1 MNIPRYQF
9 LSTRRVQG
17 VISAFLMLSLV
28 CISAT
33 SAVAQAFDSVERGR
47 TKSMLNAVKNEIK
60 NKYYDK
66 NFKGVDLETKF
77 KEAEKKLDEAKSLG
91 QAFGIIAQA
100 VLQLND
106 SHTRF
111 YPPPTTVR
119 TEYGFRMQMV
129 GDKCL
134 ITAVKPGSDAASKGL
149 KVGDEVHSVE
159 GFRPNRKELWKIN
172 YYYNILSPRAGLNLK
187 VLGPDAKEAREID
200 VAAKVRRQQTTL
212 GFEDLIRELEL
223 SDGGKIVHRFVKV
236 GNTTIWKMPTFT
248 IMPESIDEIMRT
260 KIGTSGNLIL
270 DLRGNGGGYVIAME
284 RLAGYFVDADT
295 KIADLK
301 GRKAMDPQT
310 AKTRGKDV
318 FRGKLVVLVDS
329 NSGSASE
336 IFARFMQ
343 LQQRGVV
350 IGDQSAG
357 AVMQSQ
363 ILPMSMGVDN
373 IVAYGMNLTNAD
385 VIMSDGTSIEHAGV
399 TPHIAIVP
407 SASELAA
414 GADKPLAAALQLL
427 GHEVSPKA
435 AGQMFP
441 FEWPDEN

>member
-1 MNIPRYQF
+1 MNIPQYHF
-9 LSTRRVQG
+9 LPTRRCG
-17 VISAFLMLSLV
+17 GFRSALLVLALACFLT
-28 CISAT
+28 T
-33 SAVAQAFDSVERGR
+33 SALAQAFDSVERGR

-66 NFKGVDLETKF
+66 NYKGVDLDSKF
-77 KEAEKKLDEAKSLG
+77 REAEKKLDEAKSLG

-111 YPPPTTVR
+111 YPPATTVR
-119 TEYGFRMQMV
+119 TEYGFRMQMI

-134 ITAVKPGSDAASKGL
+134 VTAVKPGSDAAGKGL
-149 KVGDEVHSVE
+149 KVGDEVYSVE
-159 GFRPNRKELWKIN
+159 GFRPTRKELWKIN
-172 YYYNILSPRAGLNLK
+172 YYYNVLSPRAGLNLK
-187 VLGPDAKEAREID
+187 VLSPAAKEPREINI
-200 VAAKVRRQQTTL
+200 AAKIRRQQTSL
-212 GFEDLIRELEL
+212 SFEDLIRELEL

-260 KIGTSGNLIL
+260 KIGQSGNLIL
-270 DLRGNGGGYVIAME
+270 DLRGNGGGYVVAME
-284 RLAGYFVDADT
+284 RLAGYFVEADT

-301 GRKAMDPQT
+301 GRKALDPQT

-350 IGDQSAG
+350 IGDQSSG

-373 IVAYGMNLTNAD
+373 IIAYGMNLTNAD
-385 VIMSDGTSIEHAGV
+385 VIMSDGTSLEHTGV

-407 SASELAA
+407 TASELAA
-414 GADKPLAAALQLL
+414 GSDKQLAAALQLL
-427 GHEVSPKA
+427 GHEVSPEG
-435 AGQMFP
+435 AGRMFP